1 MSAFK
6 QKNFT
11 SEAGN
16 TYVFQ
21 HPGVRMVSK
30 INDASKN
37 KHGVMMEERLSEEIL
52 KHVIVQPKMKI
63 DDFGDY
69 QEYQETIN
77 AAYAFISGQDK
88 DDDKQAG
95 DHDDRQ
101 EGSGAES

>member
-1 MSAFK
+1 MTAFK
-6 QKNFT
+6 QKLFT

-16 TYVFQ
+16 TYTFQ

-88 DDDKQAG
+88 DDDQAG
-95 DHDDRQ
+95 DNHDRQ
-101 EGSGAES
+101 E

>member
-6 QKNFT
+6 QKKFK

-52 KHVIVQPKMKI
+52 KHVIVQPNMKI

-88 DDDKQAG
+88 EDDKQAG
-95 DHDDRQ
+95 DRHDQQD
-101 EGSGAES
+101 